1 MGSGHNLVVTSCC
14 NEGLGCMVSA
24 GLGLR
29 SATWGLGIGNL
40 FEVLDVI
47 RAESGLAVSVPMQF
61 WGLGWVG
68 LLCNG
73 V

>member
-1 MGSGHNLVVTSCC
+1 
-14 NEGLGCMVSA
+14 MVSA

-47 RAESGLAVSVPMQF
+47 RVESGLAVSVPMQF